1 MFARLAAALLLCVSL
16 TACKQD
22 DNNNSAGQ
30 AIFVGVGDVRVIDAR
45 IVPSSDSSAQ
55 TSAGT
60 LNYLIAHVELTN
72 DSRADFTPQI
82 DHFYYIDSNGD
93 RFQAKDSGSSVFIG
107 VSNSQMV
114 LKLNEK
120 RVYTIGFRTTDPST
134 TGTIPYDL

>member
-1 MFARLAAALLLCVSL
+1 MFARPTAALLLCVAL

-22 DNNNSAGQ
+22 DNNAGGQ
-30 AIFVGVGDVRVIDAR
+30 ALFVGIGNVRVIDAR

-60 LNYLIAHVELTN
+60 LNYLIMHVELTN

-82 DHFYYIDSNGD
+82 DHFYYIDANGD

-114 LKLNEK
+114 LKQTEK
-120 RVYTIGFRTTDPST
+120 RIYTIGFRTTDPST
-134 TGTIPYDL
+134 TGTVSYDL